1 MGTYDDDS
9 FKSILDIKAK
19 IPTARQVQNM
29 LKDEWHKWTPIEK
42 ALAFIILLPSDLL
55 VCSEDESSTRRR
67 MGVSFPKNY
76 DAFKANAHRRLV
88 YLDSL
93 LEDQTYAIENYEDY
107 KYGIKLPTGKD
118 DEFPIAIAWSMR
130 RRNAHQSLMNFI
142 NEIDIRRKHELS
154 LHSKQEP
161 SAKK

>member
-55 VCSEDESSTRRR
+55 VCSEDENSTRRR
-67 MGVSFPKNY
+67 MGDSFPKDY

-118 DEFPIAIAWSMR
+118 DEFQPDIAWSMR

-154 LHSKQEP
+154 MHSKQEP

>member
-1 MGTYDDDS
+1 MGTFDDDS

-67 MGVSFPKNY
+67 MGDSFPKDY

-118 DEFPIAIAWSMR
+118 DEFPPDIAWSMR

-154 LHSKQEP
+154 MHSKQEP